1 MSKRKDS
8 KIAEEEAEILALYS
22 EALLSGKKLSIN
34 EYIKNFKGD
43 KKELTELLNLI
54 NLLHG
59 TFK

>member
-22 EALLSGKKLSIN
+22 EALLSGKKLSID